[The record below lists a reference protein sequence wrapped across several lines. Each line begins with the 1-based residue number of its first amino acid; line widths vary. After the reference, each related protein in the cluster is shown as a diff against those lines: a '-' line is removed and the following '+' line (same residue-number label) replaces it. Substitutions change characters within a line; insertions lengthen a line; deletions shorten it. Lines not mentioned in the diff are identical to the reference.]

1 MEEPLEYVL
10 LSKKECFA
18 YAVPPATSSGG
29 FKASDWGNCIWK
41 GRCQVCSKGDILVIK
56 LVEPDGQLFAA
67 CPIPL
72 SLPLEAS
79 IERTTDSSRF
89 FVLKLERAGRKVLM
103 GFGFEQRNDA
113 FDFNATIQDF
123 RAKPPPVE
131 LPSFSHTPRPVR
143 PIFSDNPVNLP
154 EPPAGRKREPVSDDF
169 ADFGDFQA
177 AGPSSS
183 LLDYRFLRC
192 CILA

>member
-56 LVEPDGQLFAA
+56 LVDADGQLFAA
-67 CPIPL
+67 CPVPL
-72 SLPLEAS
+72 SSTLEAS
-79 IERTTDSSRF
+79 IERTNDSSRY
-89 FVLKLERAGRKVLM
+89 FVLKLERAGRKILM

-123 RAKPPPVE
+123 RAKPPPVQFTA
-131 LPSFSHTPRPVR
+131 FSNATLPVR
-143 PIFSDNPVNLP
+143 SSASESPFVLP
-154 EPPAGRKREPVSDDF
+154 EPPGGPSRQREAPASDDF

-177 AGPSSS
+177 ATQSSS
-183 LLDYRFLRC
+183 LLD
-192 CILA
+192 